1 MGLFKDL
8 TGFDGVGDMF
18 DGGGAGGSGENYFS
32 GTHEE
37 YKQQNP
43 KDTTTKTS
51 VPKNNSSTPAWTDPD
66 TSGGNAVLKTD
77 AMGSYYTAPKT
88 GNTSTWSDSGKMTVT
103 TPEGD
108 KIKGVG
114 GGLFSNHPAVAAISF
129 IDGTDASDQGQI
141 IGNRMVFTKADGTKY
156 SKNVLGLAYDIKT
169 DENGQVVV
177 DDSGNPVD
185 GTDYSKISTLQSS
198 GNNKAAAVGTLTQ
211 AINAAE
217 ASGRELTSEEI
228 IEMARQA
235 GVIDSNEDI
244 KALLADPK
252 KFLEDRDGLMGE
264 GTPQIDP
271 NAEGTTLDASDYT
284 LGDTPELNP
293 ELMTDISSPDD
304 VTQREAETYEAS
316 TSTDLLGTDATTV
329 DAASMEV
336 TDNHL
341 VDPEDLAIDM
351 QGSAT
356 GVNTDGTNNVVGTA
370 LNNFASQD
378 ISNIIDTT
386 TVSGKLLAQKLGEG
400 NYTDSKATILG
411 QMAIISDEFKD
422 SQGNATIPVW
432 AQPMANS
439 VKKAM
444 AFGDEGLGTG
454 TTIAMSN
461 AIMQATLGVA
471 KEEATFFQ
479 TLTTQNLSNRQQQI
493 MNKANVLAEFEVANL
508 DARQNALVNNAKAF
522 LEVDLTNLSNE
533 QQSEVINTQAMLDAI
548 LSDQSAINTQR
559 LFTAEQNN
567 DFNKFYDNMQL
578 TVDTFRSEQIN
589 ASKRFNAGEIN
600 DSAEFEASM
609 EDSRQ
614 KFYTELQ
621 FNVDKAVA
629 GWKQSVETGNKQMM
643 YEALSSDV
651 KNILDISQE
660 AQNQLWDRV
669 DSLFDKIWTT
679 GDNEATRDVEILKA
693 QIMAQAGQKDGGG
706 ISEILGTIAGGLDW
720 DDILFG

>member
-1 MGLFKDL
+1 MGLFKNL
-8 TGFDGVGDMF
+8 TGFDGIGDMF

-32 GTHEE
+32 GTHQE

-43 KDTTTKTS
+43 KDKTS
-51 VPKNNSSTPAWTDPD
+51 KASAPKNNSSTPAWTNPD
-66 TSGGNAVLKTD
+66 
-77 AMGSYYTAPKT
+77 T
-88 GNTSTWSDSGKMTVT
+88 GNTSTWSDSGKMTVK

-108 KIKGVG
+108 KIKGTG
-114 GGLFSNHPAVAAISF
+114 GGLLSNHPAVAVLSF
-129 IDGTDASDQGQI
+129 IDGTDASDQGQVV
-141 IGNRMVFTKADGTKY
+141 GNRMVFTKADGTKY

-185 GTDYSKISTLQSS
+185 GTDYSKIETLQSS
-198 GNNKAAAVGTLTQ
+198 GNSKAAAVGTLTQ

-244 KALLADPK
+244 KELLADPK
-252 KFLEDRDGLMGE
+252 KFLEDRDGLMSGNV
-264 GTPQIDP
+264 PQIDP
-271 NAEGTTLDASDYT
+271 NAEGTTLDSGDYT
-284 LGDTPELNP
+284 LGDTPTLDP
-293 ELMTDISSPDD
+293 ALMEDVSSPSDI
-304 VTQREAETYEAS
+304 EAKEAS
-316 TSTDLLGTDATTV
+316 TFEASTTTDLLGTDATTV

-378 ISNIIDTT
+378 ISTIIDTT

-411 QMAIISDEFKD
+411 QMAIISEEFKD

-522 LEVDLTNLSNE
+522 QEIDLTNLNNE
-533 QQSEVINTQAMLDAI
+533 QQSEIINTQAMFDAI
-548 LSDQSAINTQR
+548 LSDQSAINAQR
-559 LFTAEQNN
+559 LFTAENNN
-567 DFNKFYDNMQL
+567 DFSKFYDNIQL
-578 TVDTFRSEQIN
+578 TIDTFRSEQIN

-614 KFYTELQ
+614 KFYTEFQ
-621 FNVDKAVA
+621 YNVDKAVA

-643 YEALSSDV
+643 YEALSADV

-669 DSLFDKIWTT
+669 DSMFDKIWTT

-693 QIMAQAGQKDGGG
+693 QIVAQSGQKDGKDGWDILGAIGG
-706 ISEILGTIAGGLDW
+706 SLDWNEILGIG
-720 DDILFG
+720 